1 MARGPIKSIIGS
13 NSKAISLFI
22 SLYAIYF
29 TTQNLCISSISS
41 KINIKSI
48 TFYDIEFSVF
58 IEQFQF

>member
-13 NSKAISLFI
+13 NSKAIGLFI

-48 TFYDIEFSVF
+48 AFYDIEFSVF
-58 IEQFQF
+58 IE